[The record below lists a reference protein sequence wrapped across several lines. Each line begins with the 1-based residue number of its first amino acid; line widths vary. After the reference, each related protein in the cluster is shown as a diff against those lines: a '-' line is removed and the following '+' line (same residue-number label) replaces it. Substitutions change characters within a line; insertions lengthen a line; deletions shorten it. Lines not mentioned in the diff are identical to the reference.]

1 MILLQI
7 VIARPGTHLVK
18 NHESLSRTNESQFKK
33 TRCHAWVFMQPD
45 MYRLFGDRHQN
56 SLLQFTEIKIWSYTF
71 KAQKRPL
78 NSSHRNCMNRIFYQ
92 KIFKLINL
100 FGINFPHRKKWLK
113 YFLHS
118 RFFTFHSKTIRNLQ
132 YS

>member
-7 VIARPGTHLVK
+7 VMGRPGTHLVK
-18 NHESLSRTNESQFKK
+18 NHESLSRTDESQFKK

-45 MYRLFGDRHQN
+45 RLFGDRHQN
-56 SLLQFTEIKIWSYTF
+56 SLLQFTEIKIWSYIF

-92 KIFKLINL
+92 KIFRLINL
-100 FGINFPHRKKWLK
+100 FAINFPHRKMAKI
-113 YFLHS
+113 FLVFTLF
-118 RFFTFHSKTIRNLQ
+118 RFSQ
-132 YS
+132 